1 MKRWNLL
8 AALSLLSV
16 AFPVHADIQH
26 SITSSAQI
34 TVGAASTTATRMPS
48 TYSVSGSGVDTA
60 IGDNAGQLSA
70 GTITSGIYSPGTVV
84 GTQNATGGESFSFS
98 SSYIQ
103 GDAVPTSAP
112 TVGTVG
118 NFSSQTSTK
127 GGTAASLAGGVTS
140 AGVISLTAGGE
151 NTTAI
156 GSIQSQI
163 TID

>member
-1 MKRWNLL
+1 MKKLLFLLFLL
-8 AALSLLSV
+8 APTTVRS
-16 AFPVHADIQH
+16 DIRH
-26 SITSSAQI
+26 EITSSAQI
-34 TVGAASTTATRMPS
+34 TVGAASTSSTRMPS
-48 TYSVSGSGVDTA
+48 TFSISGSGVDTA

-70 GTITSGIYSPGTVV
+70 GTITTGIYNPGTVV
-84 GTQNATGGESFSFS
+84 GTQNASGGESFSFQ
-98 SSYIQ
+98 SSYFQ

-118 NFSSQTSTK
+118 NFSDQTSTK

-156 GSIQSQI
+156 GSIKSSIQI
-163 TID
+163 D

>member
-1 MKRWNLL
+1 MKRFLLL
-8 AALSLLSV
+8 AAFLV
-16 AFPVHADIQH
+16 ATPASKADIRH

-34 TVGAASTTATRMPS
+34 TVGASSTTSIRQPS
-48 TYSVSGSGVDTA
+48 TFSISGSGVDTA

-70 GTITSGIYSPGTVV
+70 GTITTGIYNPGTVV
-84 GTQNATGGESFSFS
+84 GTQNASGGESFSFQ
-98 SSYIQ
+98 SSYFQ

-118 NFSSQTSTK
+118 NFSDQTSTK
-127 GGTAASLAGGVTS
+127 GGTAGSLAGGVTS

-156 GSIQSQI
+156 GSIKSSIQI
-163 TID
+163 D

>member
-1 MKRWNLL
+1 MKKLL
-8 AALSLLSV
+8 FLLPLGLAV
-16 AFPVHADIQH
+16 ATPIKADIQH

-118 NFSSQTSTK
+118 NFSNQTSTK
-127 GGTAASLAGGVTS
+127 GGTASSLAGGVTS